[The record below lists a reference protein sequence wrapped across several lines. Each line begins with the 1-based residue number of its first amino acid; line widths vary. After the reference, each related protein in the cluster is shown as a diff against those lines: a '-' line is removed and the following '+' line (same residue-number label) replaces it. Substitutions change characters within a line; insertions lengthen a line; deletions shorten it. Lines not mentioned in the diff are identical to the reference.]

1 MNIVALIIGA
11 LMIGSI
17 YSVLAMGYCLIYKS
31 TGLMNLAQGNFLMLG
46 GYFGV
51 TFFVNMH
58 LPYAVAVVLTALVM
72 FLFGYFLQAGVVN
85 TLLKRGAPAAYVI
98 LLTSA
103 LAMFLENGAQ
113 LVWGVKDLR
122 FPSLFKNPFVTI
134 FGGQV
139 APESLLVLGVAT
151 VCVFVLY
158 FFLNKTKFG
167 IAVRAEAMDAMA
179 ASSMGIN
186 VPLVR
191 GFCWGLS
198 SALCGL
204 IGVAIGPVYGVFL
217 TMGSLYTPKGFQSA
231 VVGGYGNIY
240 GALLGGMF
248 YGFLETFI
256 SAFITSQYKDV
267 VSFAVLLLALTFMP
281 RGFTNEPVIE

>member
-1 MNIVALIIGA
+1 MNIVALVIGA

-31 TGLMNLAQGNFLMLG
+31 TNLFNLAQGNFMMLG
-46 GYFGV
+46 AYFGV
-51 TFFVNMH
+51 TFFVY
-58 LPYAVAVVLTALVM
+58 LKFPFAVAVFCTALVM
-72 FLFGYFLQAGVVN
+72 FGIGYGLQSGLIRA
-85 TLLKRGAPAAYVI
+85 LLNRGAPVAYVI

-103 LAMFLENGAQ
+103 LAQFTDYGSQ
-113 LVWGVKDLR
+113 FVWGVKELR
-122 FPSLFKNPFVTI
+122 FPSLFKKPFVTI

-139 APESLLVLGVAT
+139 APESLLVLGIAS
-151 VCVFVLY
+151 FAMIALY
-158 FFLNKTKFG
+158 IFLNKTKFG
-167 IAVRAEAMDAMA
+167 TAVRAEAMDAAA

-198 SALCGL
+198 AALCGM
-204 IGVAIGPVYGVFL
+204 IGVAIGPVFGVFL
-217 TMGSLYTPKGFQSA
+217 SMGSMYTPKGFQSA
-231 VVGGYGNIY
+231 VVGGYGNIF

-248 YGFLETFI
+248 YGFVETFI
-256 SAFITSQYKDV
+256 SAFITSQYKDA
-267 VSFAVLLLALTFMP
+267 VSFAILLLVLTFMP